1 MTDDQNHQHVLT
13 IFPHVLQNVVN
24 IEGKSE
30 DEIEDLLLDLEA
42 VDFVY
47 NKKYIVVS
55 MASHEKL

>member
-1 MTDDQNHQHVLT
+1 MLT
-13 IFPHVLQNVVN
+13 IFPHVVN

-42 VDFVY
+42 VDFVH
-47 NKKYIVVS
+47 NKKRIVVS